1 MKMKLYLIIAPD
13 PETRRRTES
22 RERRK
27 ENNKQAE
34 SIRFSVVKG

>member
-1 MKMKLYLIIAPD
+1 MKMKLYLIIASD

-27 ENNKQAE
+27 EKQQTSGE
-34 SIRFSVVKG
+34 HKI